1 MLVCLV
7 FFFFSA
13 LNISSNRYRDLID
26 SADSIVD
33 MKRAAD
39 GLVSSITR
47 MDEESSKLSRKGP
60 SARGNQTSAKD
71 AERAARKQVRGV
83 FALL

>member
-1 MLVCLV
+1 
-7 FFFFSA
+7 
-13 LNISSNRYRDLID
+13 
-26 SADSIVD
+26 